1 MLARILAGGISEAS
15 GSIVDTQAVR
25 WVSYYARER
34 HTGLRE
40 RCRRPCLRRRPVPR
54 FLTYACRGSSHW
66 TLAGAGGD
74 DVEYTWPTLPVPGLC
89 RFCMRAYNGVARK
102 NNATTNVGR
111 NTGRSNGVR
120 TYVDG
125 ARGRGRRRL
134 RMLRD
139 NCSENIYASYR
150 SNGTV
155 ETVDD
160 PACVNARPRTKTQ
173 GSLSA
178 SDGSERVKRRLV
190 NFNRIPFPWQW

>member
-1 MLARILAGGISEAS
+1 MLARILARRAEAS
-15 GSIVDTQAVR
+15 LIRSRSGELVITRENDTRGWEGVVVVAVVVVVPCHDF
-25 WVSYYARER
+25 WLMHAVARAAG
-34 HTGLRE
+34 HTGE
-40 RCRRPCLRRRPVPR
+40 GGQRRGVYVTDVTGPR
-54 FLTYACRGSSHW
+54 F
-66 TLAGAGGD
+66 
-74 DVEYTWPTLPVPGLC
+74 C

-120 TYVDG
+120 TYAG
-125 ARGRGRRRL
+125 HEGRRRL

-160 PACVNARPRTKTQ
+160 PACVNARPRTKT
-173 GSLSA
+173 GIAGVFPLRSA
-178 SDGSERVKRRLV
+178 SDRSEFVKRLAV
-190 NFNRIPFPWQW
+190 NFNPIPLTVDKLC

>member
-1 MLARILAGGISEAS
+1 MLARILARRAEAS
-15 GSIVDTQAVR
+15 LIRSRSGELVITRENDTRGWEGVVVVAVVVVVPCHDF
-25 WVSYYARER
+25 WLMHAVARAAG
-34 HTGLRE
+34 HTGEGGTWCIRD
-40 RCRRPCLRRRPVPR
+40 VTGPR
-54 FLTYACRGSSHW
+54 F
-66 TLAGAGGD
+66 
-74 DVEYTWPTLPVPGLC
+74 C

-120 TYVDG
+120 TYAG
-125 ARGRGRRRL
+125 HEGRRRL

-160 PACVNARPRTKTQ
+160 PACVNARPRTKT
-173 GSLSA
+173 GIAAVFPLRSA
-178 SDGSERVKRRLV
+178 SDRSEFVKRLVV
-190 NFNRIPFPWQW
+190 NFNPIPLTVDKLC

>member
-1 MLARILAGGISEAS
+1 MLLPSSSSSRATISDLCMPWLEPL
-15 GSIVDTQAVR
+15 DTQGKGGRGVY
-25 WVSYYARER
+25 VTDV
-34 HTGLRE
+34 TG
-40 RCRRPCLRRRPVPR
+40 PR
-54 FLTYACRGSSHW
+54 F
-66 TLAGAGGD
+66 
-74 DVEYTWPTLPVPGLC
+74 C

-120 TYVDG
+120 TYAG
-125 ARGRGRRRL
+125 HEGRRRL

-160 PACVNARPRTKTQ
+160 PACVNARPRTKT
-173 GSLSA
+173 GIA
-178 SDGSERVKRRLV
+178 GV
-190 NFNRIPFPWQW
+190 FPPPLR

>member
-1 MLARILAGGISEAS
+1 MLLPSSSSSRATISDLCMPWLEPL
-15 GSIVDTQAVR
+15 DTQGKGGRGVY
-25 WVSYYARER
+25 VTDV
-34 HTGLRE
+34 TG
-40 RCRRPCLRRRPVPR
+40 PR
-54 FLTYACRGSSHW
+54 F
-66 TLAGAGGD
+66 
-74 DVEYTWPTLPVPGLC
+74 C

-120 TYVDG
+120 TYAG
-125 ARGRGRRRL
+125 HGGRRRL

-160 PACVNARPRTKTQ
+160 PACVNARPRTKT
-173 GSLSA
+173 GIAGVFPLRSA
-178 SDGSERVKRRLV
+178 SDRSEFVKRLVV
-190 NFNRIPFPWQW
+190 NFNPIPLTVDKLC